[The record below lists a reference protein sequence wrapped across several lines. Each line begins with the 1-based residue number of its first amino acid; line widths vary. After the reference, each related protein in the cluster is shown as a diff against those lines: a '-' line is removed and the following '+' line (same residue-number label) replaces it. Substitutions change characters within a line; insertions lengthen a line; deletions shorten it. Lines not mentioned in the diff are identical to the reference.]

1 MGSGCHG
8 LGRSAG
14 LRGIW
19 MVNQELLSVL
29 DQLHREKG
37 IPQET
42 LLEALEAA
50 ILTAARKRYGGG
62 DNFQVEIDARTG
74 EIQILQVRRI
84 VENVVL
90 PLEEI
95 SLSEAMASDPGAEVG
110 DEIGSFLEIDDF
122 GRIAAQAA
130 KQVIFQKVREAEWSV
145 VAKEFGGRKGGVVT
159 GVYIG
164 QEKRNYII
172 DLGKTEAVLPFKEQI
187 PRETFHRGDRVKAL
201 LLDIRTT
208 TRGPQLIL
216 SRTHPDFLARLFEKE
231 VPEIAEG
238 IIEIKSVVR
247 DPGERAKVGVVSRDP
262 NVDPVGSCVGVKGSR
277 VQAIVREIHGEK
289 IDIIDWSADPATFIA
304 RALSPAK
311 ILRVATRDGEFDKVA
326 TVVVANQQL
335 SLSIGRRGQN
345 VRLAAKLTGWKIDI
359 FSEQQYESD
368 RQARLGGDEGGDD
381 AGLGDPVETQVL
393 LEDLPG
399 MGGNMADALKAAGFD
414 TVEKVANASAEDV
427 AKLPKFGPKTAA
439 KLIETARDFMGYPKG
454 GGASDAT
461 DPESV

>member
-1 MGSGCHG
+1 
-8 LGRSAG
+8 
-14 LRGIW
+14 

-42 LLEALEAA
+42 LLDALQSA

-62 DNFQVEIDARTG
+62 ENFQVEIDPRTG
-74 EIQILQVRRI
+74 EVQVLQVRRI
-84 VENVVL
+84 VENVVA
-90 PLEEI
+90 PMEEI
-95 SLSEAMASDPGAEVG
+95 SLSEAIESDPGAEVG

-145 VAKEFGGRKGGVVT
+145 VAKEFGGRKGSVVA

-164 QEKRNYII
+164 QEKRNFII

-187 PRETFHRGDRVKAL
+187 PRESFHRGDRVKAL

-231 VPEIAEG
+231 VPEISEG
-238 IIEIKSVVR
+238 IIEIKGVVR
-247 DPGERAKVGVVSRDP
+247 DPGERAKIAVVSRDP

-289 IDIIDWSADPATFIA
+289 IDIIDWSPDPGTFIA

-311 ILRVATRDGEFDKVA
+311 ILRGATRDGEFDKVA

-359 FSEQQYESD
+359 FSEQQYEADRLARSGGEPTDSD
-368 RQARLGGDEGGDD
+368 VESPR
-381 AGLGDPVETQVL
+381 AGEALLT

-414 TVEKVANASAEDV
+414 TVEKVAIASAEDI

-439 KLIETARDFMGYPKG
+439 KLIETARDFMGYPKSVRV
-454 GGASDAT
+454 SDTPDA
-461 DPESV
+461 DSV

>member
-1 MGSGCHG
+1 
-8 LGRSAG
+8 
-14 LRGIW
+14 

-42 LLEALEAA
+42 LLDALQSA

-62 DNFQVEIDARTG
+62 ENFQVEIDPRTG
-74 EIQILQVRRI
+74 EVQVLQVRRI
-84 VENVVL
+84 VENVVA
-90 PLEEI
+90 PMEEI
-95 SLSEAMASDPGAEVG
+95 SLSEAIESDPGAEVG

-145 VAKEFGGRKGGVVT
+145 VAKEFGGRKGSVVA

-164 QEKRNYII
+164 QEKRNFII

-187 PRETFHRGDRVKAL
+187 PRESFHRGDRVKAL

-231 VPEIAEG
+231 VPEISEG
-238 IIEIKSVVR
+238 IIEIKGVVR
-247 DPGERAKVGVVSRDP
+247 DPGERAKIAVLSRDP

-289 IDIIDWSADPATFIA
+289 IDIIDWSPDPGTFIA

-359 FSEQQYESD
+359 FSEQQYEAD
-368 RQARLGGDEGGDD
+368 RLARSGGEPADLDIESPRTG
-381 AGLGDPVETQVL
+381 ETL
-393 LEDLPG
+393 LTLEDLPG

-414 TVEKVANASAEDV
+414 TVEKVAIASAEDI

-439 KLIETARDFMGYPKG
+439 KLIETARDFMGYPKSVRV
-454 GGASDAT
+454 SDSPDT
-461 DPESV
+461 DSV

>member
-1 MGSGCHG
+1 MPD
-8 LGRSAG
+8 GRTRTDG
-14 LRGIW
+14 ERL

-42 LLEALEAA
+42 LLEALQSA
-50 ILTAARKRYGGG
+50 ILTAARRRYGGG
-62 DNFQVEIDARTG
+62 DNFQVEIDPRTG
-74 EIQILQVRRI
+74 EIQVLHIRRI
-84 VENVVL
+84 VENVSS
-90 PLEEI
+90 PMEEV
-95 SLSEAMASDPGAEVG
+95 SLAEAMESDPGAEVG
-110 DEIGSFLEIDDF
+110 DEIGAFLEIDDF

-145 VAKEFGGRKGGVVT
+145 VAREFGGKKGNVVA

-164 QEKRNYII
+164 QEKRNFII
-172 DLGKTEAVLPFKEQI
+172 DLGKTEAILPFKEQI
-187 PRETFHRGDRVKAL
+187 PRESFHRGDRVKAL

-231 VPEIAEG
+231 VPEISEG
-238 IIEIKSVVR
+238 IIEIKAVVR
-247 DPGERAKVGVVSRDP
+247 DPGERAKVAVLSRDP

-289 IDIIDWSADPATFIA
+289 IDIIDWSPDPGTFIA

-311 ILRVATRDGEFDKVA
+311 VLRVATRDGEFEKVA

-335 SLSIGRRGQN
+335 SLAIGRRGQN

-359 FSEQQYESD
+359 FSEQQYEAD
-368 RQARLGGDEGGDD
+368 RIARTAEVGHEG
-381 AGLGDPVETQVL
+381 ETGIAPEGPSIIL

-414 TVEKVANASAEDV
+414 TVEKVANAVAEDI

-439 KLIETARDFMGYPKG
+439 KLIETARDFMGYPKTSG
-454 GGASDAT
+454 SA
-461 DPESV
+461 PESDSGSL

>member
-1 MGSGCHG
+1 
-8 LGRSAG
+8 
-14 LRGIW
+14 
-19 MVNQELLSVL
+19 MVNQELLSVI

-42 LLEALEAA
+42 LIEAISSA
-50 ILTAARKRYGGG
+50 ILTAAKKRYGGG
-62 DNFQVEIDARTG
+62 DNFQVEIDPRTG
-74 EIQILQVRRI
+74 EIQVLHIRRI
-84 VENVVL
+84 VETVVS
-90 PLEEI
+90 PMEEV
-95 SLSEAMASDPGAEVG
+95 SLAEAMESDPGAELG
-110 DEIGSFLEIDDF
+110 DEIGAFLEIDDF

-145 VAKEFGGRKGGVVT
+145 VAQEFGGRKGNVVA

-164 QEKRNYII
+164 QEKRNFII

-187 PRETFHRGDRVKAL
+187 PRESFHRGDRVKAL

-231 VPEIAEG
+231 VPEISEG
-238 IIEIKSVVR
+238 LIEIKGVVR
-247 DPGERAKVGVVSRDP
+247 DPGERAKVAVLSRDP
-262 NVDPVGSCVGVKGSR
+262 NIDPVGSCVGVKGSR

-289 IDIIDWSADPATFIA
+289 IDIIDWSPDPGTYIA

-311 ILRVATRDGEFDKVA
+311 VLRVATRDVEFDKVA

-359 FSEQQYESD
+359 FSEQQYEAD
-368 RQARLGGDEGGDD
+368 RQARLGGEEGEGSLPES
-381 AGLGDPVETQVL
+381 APVL
-393 LEDLPG
+393 LAIEDLPG

-414 TVEKVANASAEDV
+414 TVEKIADANIDEIAG
-427 AKLPKFGPKTAA
+427 LPRFGPKTAA
-439 KLIETARDFMGYPKG
+439 KLVETARDFMGYPKTADVTAQES
-454 GGASDAT
+454 AS
-461 DPESV
+461 

>member
-1 MGSGCHG
+1 
-8 LGRSAG
+8 
-14 LRGIW
+14 
-19 MVNQELLSVL
+19 MVNQELLSVI

-42 LLEALEAA
+42 LIEAISSA
-50 ILTAARKRYGGG
+50 ILTAAKKRYGGG
-62 DNFQVEIDARTG
+62 DNFQVEIDPRTG
-74 EIQILQVRRI
+74 EIQVLHIRRI
-84 VENVVL
+84 VETVVS
-90 PLEEI
+90 PMEEV
-95 SLSEAMASDPGAEVG
+95 SLAEAMESDPGAELG
-110 DEIGSFLEIDDF
+110 DEIGAFLEIDDF
-122 GRIAAQAA
+122 GRTAAQAA

-145 VAKEFGGRKGGVVT
+145 VAQEFGGRKGNVVA

-164 QEKRNYII
+164 QEKRNFII

-187 PRETFHRGDRVKAL
+187 PRESFHRGDRVKAL

-231 VPEIAEG
+231 VPEISEG
-238 IIEIKSVVR
+238 LIEIKGVVR
-247 DPGERAKVGVVSRDP
+247 DPGERAKVAVLSRDP
-262 NVDPVGSCVGVKGSR
+262 NIDPVGSCVGVKGSR

-289 IDIIDWSADPATFIA
+289 IDIIDWSPDPGTYIA

-311 ILRVATRDGEFDKVA
+311 VLRVATRDVEFDKVA

-359 FSEQQYESD
+359 FSEQQYEAD
-368 RQARLGGDEGGDD
+368 RQARLGGEEGEGSLPES
-381 AGLGDPVETQVL
+381 APVL
-393 LEDLPG
+393 LAIEDLPG

-414 TVEKVANASAEDV
+414 TVEKIADANIDEIAG
-427 AKLPKFGPKTAA
+427 LPRFGPKTAA
-439 KLIETARDFMGYPKG
+439 KLVETARDFMGYPKTADVTAQES
-454 GGASDAT
+454 AS
-461 DPESV
+461 

>member
-1 MGSGCHG
+1 
-8 LGRSAG
+8 
-14 LRGIW
+14 

-42 LLEALEAA
+42 LIEALQSA

-62 DNFQVEIDARTG
+62 ENFQVEIDPRTG
-74 EIQILQVRRI
+74 EVQVLQVRRI
-84 VENVVL
+84 VENVES

-95 SLSEAMASDPGAEVG
+95 SLAEAMESDPGAEVG

-145 VAKEFGGRKGGVVT
+145 VAKEFGGRKGSVVA
-159 GVYIG
+159 GIYIG
-164 QEKRNYII
+164 QEKRNFII

-187 PRETFHRGDRVKAL
+187 PRESFHRGDRVKAL

-231 VPEIAEG
+231 VPEISEG
-238 IIEIKSVVR
+238 TIEIKGVVR
-247 DPGERAKVGVVSRDP
+247 DPGERAKIAVFSRDP

-289 IDIIDWSADPATFIA
+289 IDIIDWSPDPGTFIA

-359 FSEQQYESD
+359 FSEQQYEAD
-368 RQARLGGDEGGDD
+368 RMARVGPGEPSQELPE
-381 AGLGDPVETQVL
+381 ASEAVIA

-414 TVEKVANASAEDV
+414 TVEKVANASAEDIS
-427 AKLPKFGPKTAA
+427 KLPKFGPKTAA

-454 GGASDAT
+454 VSVSSSQDA
-461 DPESV
+461 ESV